1 MGNIIGLC
9 GRMRSGKTEL
19 ANICIKYGYE
29 KLYFALPLKQ
39 LCAKLLGMSID
50 ELDKLK
56 NNGTEISF
64 EMTKCICD
72 AVAMETR
79 IPYSDVMACCLGK
92 TMKNV
97 REMLQQIGTNLI
109 RTYNYNWHVN
119 KIRDMIDPDK
129 DYVIDDVR
137 FPNEKQMVE
146 DLGGDCWYVVR
157 PTIDNVSNHVSE
169 TSLSWN
175 SCGNKIIINDS
186 TLSNLL
192 FKWENIMLDYKST
205 VSARDNE
212 YKRIL
217 ENGTENTI
225 TTMSEQDCMLL
236 NKSLF
241 TYRRIDFNKD
251 NVYSICMNKYNELII
266 TPKIGN
272 PICLTNPLNIED
284 AKILL

>member
-50 ELDKLK
+50 ELDNLK

-79 IPYSDVMACCLGK
+79 IPYSDVMSCCLGK

-109 RTYNYNWHVN
+109 RTYNYNWHVK
-119 KIRDMIDPDK
+119 KIREMIDPDK

-236 NKSLF
+236 NKALF

-266 TPKIGN
+266 TQKIGN

>member
-109 RTYNYNWHVN
+109 RTYNYNWHVK
-119 KIRDMIDPDK
+119 KIREMIDPDK

-236 NKSLF
+236 NKALF

-251 NVYSICMNKYNELII
+251 NVCSICMNKYNELII